1 VPAGPSGLI
10 GWGKPKQEFN
20 YMRWLIG
27 AVLVGVVAAAGAWWH
42 YARPPAQIA
51 GAATKQVASNVVV
64 EAAPV
69 RIGAIRRQIEAVGS
83 LRSNESVVIRPEI
96 AGRVSEIL
104 FDEGHDVQR
113 GTPLV
118 RLDSSIAQA
127 QVEQMNA
134 ALGLSK
140 VNFERAQELM
150 KKGAGSQRAFD
161 EALAKMRAD
170 EASLALA
177 QATLDKMTLVAPF
190 DGTLG
195 LRKVSLGDYV
205 TPGQDIVNIES
216 IKTLKVD
223 FRVSEIYAIQLKVG
237 QSISITLDAVPGA
250 AFDGE
255 VYAIDPAHDPNGR
268 AVILRARTVN
278 KDGLL
283 RPGMFARVVLILDA
297 GKEGILVPET
307 SIVPMGQDQF
317 VFVLDDG
324 KVKLTK
330 LKTGQ
335 RRGGL
340 VEVARGLETTSVI
353 VTEGAL
359 KLRDGMSVKAN
370 VEKAD

>member
-1 VPAGPSGLI
+1 
-10 GWGKPKQEFN
+10 
-20 YMRWLIG
+20 MRWLIG
-27 AVLVGVVAAAGAWWH
+27 AVLVGVVVAAGAFWNQS
-42 YARPPAQIA
+42 RSPTQQA
-51 GAATKQVASNVVV
+51 GAATKQAASDVVV

-69 RIGAIRRQIEAVGS
+69 RIGSIRRQIDAVGS
-83 LRSNESVVIRPEI
+83 LRSNESVIIRPEI

-104 FDEGHDVQR
+104 FDEGHGVER

-118 RLDSSIAQA
+118 RLDSSIARA

-150 KKGAGSQRAFD
+150 KKGAGSQRAYD
-161 EALAKMRAD
+161 EAHAKLRAD

-190 DGTLG
+190 EGTLG

-216 IKTLKVD
+216 IETLKVD
-223 FRVSEIYAIQLKVG
+223 FRVSEIYAVQLKVG
-237 QSISITLDAVPGA
+237 QSIHITLDALPGST
-250 AFDGE
+250 FDGE

-283 RPGMFARVVLILDA
+283 RPGMFARVTLILEA
-297 GKEGILVPET
+297 GKDGILVPET
-307 SIVPMGQDQF
+307 SIVPMGQEQF

-324 KVKLTK
+324 KVRLTK

-335 RRGGL
+335 RRAGL
-340 VEVARGLETTSVI
+340 VEVAQGLEATSVI

>member
-1 VPAGPSGLI
+1 
-10 GWGKPKQEFN
+10 
-20 YMRWLIG
+20 MRWLIG
-27 AVLVGVVAAAGAWWH
+27 AVLAGVVVAAGAWWH
-42 YARPPAQIA
+42 HARAPAQNA
-51 GAATKQVASNVVV
+51 GAATKQVASDVVV
-64 EAAPV
+64 DAAPV
-69 RIGAIRRQIEAVGS
+69 RIGSIRRQIEAVGS
-83 LRSNESVVIRPEI
+83 LRSNESVIVRPEI

-104 FDEGHDVQR
+104 FKEGHGVAR

-118 RLDSSIAQA
+118 RLDSSIARA

-150 KKGAGSQRAFD
+150 KKGAGSQRAYD

-216 IKTLKVD
+216 IVTLKVD
-223 FRVSEIYAIQLKVG
+223 FRVSEIYAVQLKVG
-237 QSISITLDAVPGA
+237 QSISITLDAIPGA
-250 AFDGE
+250 SFDGE

-283 RPGMFARVVLILDA
+283 RPGMFARVTLILEA
-297 GKEGILVPET
+297 GKESILVPET

-330 LKTGQ
+330 LQTGQ
-335 RRGGL
+335 RRNGF

>member
-1 VPAGPSGLI
+1 
-10 GWGKPKQEFN
+10 
-20 YMRWLIG
+20 MRWLIG
-27 AVLVGVVAAAGAWWH
+27 AVLVGIIVAAGAWWH
-42 YARPPAQIA
+42 QARLPVQYA
-51 GAATKQVASNVVV
+51 GAATKQAASDVVV

-69 RIGAIRRQIEAVGS
+69 RIGSIRRQIEAVGS
-83 LRSNESVVIRPEI
+83 LRSNESVIIRPEI

-104 FDEGHDVQR
+104 FEEGHSVGR
-113 GTPLV
+113 GTPLL
-118 RLDSSIAQA
+118 RLDSSIARA

-150 KKGAGSQRAFD
+150 KKGAGSQRAYD

-216 IKTLKVD
+216 IETLKVD
-223 FRVSEIYAIQLKVG
+223 FRVSEIYAVQLKVG
-237 QSISITLDAVPGA
+237 QSISITLDAIPGA
-250 AFDGE
+250 TFDGE

-283 RPGMFARVVLILDA
+283 RPGMFARVALILEA

-307 SIVPMGQDQF
+307 SIVPMGQEQF
-317 VFVLDDG
+317 VFVLDEG
-324 KVKLTK
+324 KVRLTK

-340 VEVARGLETTSVI
+340 VEVARGLEMTSVI